1 VRFADEIVDTYRGNE
16 KELILK
22 EFREETFKAI
32 QRKISFNP
40 IIHSFQLTVNHY
52 QIEPDL
58 ISAFLDSM
66 AMDIH
71 QNQYNNEEY
80 KKYIYGSAKVVGL
93 MCLHVFVSN
102 QQDFKRLKPYALSL
116 GAAFQKIN
124 FLRDLQSDYLERGRV
139 YFPAVDFSKFNPKD
153 KIQIESEIA
162 SDFSHAFEGIKQLP
176 NNSQLGVLL
185 AYKYYMKLFA
195 SIKAQPIENLLRIR
209 IRISNFE
216 KILILIRVLLVDSIL
231 IRWR

>member
-1 VRFADEIVDTYRGNE
+1 MDILFNSVSQKASKITTKNYSTSFSLGILLFHKSIRQPIYNIYGFVRFADEIVDTYRGNE

-162 SDFSHAFEGIKQLP
+162 SDFSHAFEGIKQLIIH
-176 NNSQLGVLL
+176 N
-185 AYKYYMKLFA
+185 
-195 SIKAQPIENLLRIR
+195 
-209 IRISNFE
+209 
-216 KILILIRVLLVDSIL
+216 
-231 IRWR
+231 